1 MEIRDGQG
9 RSLQEVVIRLSADE
23 MADLL
28 VATSE
33 VDDGTADHVFLRDPG
48 GSALAIY
55 PEGEESRALER
66 ASDWWVG
73 PILLLV
79 VLLIVIGAFAVA
91 RSLVGLLF

>member
-1 MEIRDGQG
+1 MDIKDGRG
-9 RSLQEVVIRLSADE
+9 HDLEEVVLRLSSDE

-33 VDDGTADHVFLRDPG
+33 VDDGTADHVFLRDASG
-48 GSALAIY
+48 RTLAIY
-55 PEGEESRALER
+55 PDREESQPLER

-73 PILLLV
+73 PLLLGVILLLV
-79 VLLIVIGAFAVA
+79 IGAFSVA